1 MSVIEAL
8 KIIESLREA
17 SFETREKFISSLSEQ
32 WHKSE
37 EEQGKSI
44 EESLLSSA
52 LRWLLWESDFPA
64 AVSEAA
70 KKAKR
75 IAG

>member
-1 MSVIEAL
+1 MSGIEAL
-8 KIIESLREA
+8 ETIHNLREA
-17 SFETREKFISSLSEQ
+17 SFEIREKFISSLAKQ

-44 EESLLSSA
+44 EEAVISNT

-75 IAG
+75 IK